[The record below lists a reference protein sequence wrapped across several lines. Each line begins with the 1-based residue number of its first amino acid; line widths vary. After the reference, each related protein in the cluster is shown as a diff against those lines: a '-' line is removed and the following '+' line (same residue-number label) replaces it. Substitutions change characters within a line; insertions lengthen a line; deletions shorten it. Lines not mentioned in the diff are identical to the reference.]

1 MIQEKICPDT
11 GLVLSPCTKV
21 CKIDNSSKLCQ
32 GCWRSLDEIA
42 IWSRATESQKLAIWA
57 KLEARKELP

>member
-1 MIQEKICPDT
+1 MTQQKICPDT

-21 CKIDNSSKLCQ
+21 CKIDHLTKLCQ

-42 IWSRATESQKLAIWA
+42 MWSRATEPQKLAIWA
-57 KLEARKELP
+57 KLEARKELT